1 MPIQLSPLNQKKE
14 KIYNHLESCV
24 QQETAEKVI
33 ERYDH
38 LFVKAT
44 GYEEPEIRETLEAIA
59 KADQAETEFSSFLS
73 NCCYI
78 AINHWL
84 RQSSDRQNVIPRFVK
99 VFEDIPAFARLQ
111 TSASRRIRERVI
123 VFSKS
128 QHFLRMQRLRR
139 LFTTTEETQQDKSQ
153 PLATLLGR
161 YPFLYQN
168 CILPADNYPQTKQ
181 ALKKFQK
188 QQEYDFE
195 LSLSRYITN
204 QVRLTR
210 LAERYGSLAE
220 AQKAILPQS
229 NPTLLKDPE
238 LVATLQHFISGVEGK
253 STYRDLAQRFLTHS
267 TKADT
272 FRTYKRDLYEYLIA
286 SIDESYGKQQFNQRL
301 AYFLKTTLAEWDWEK
316 PNEQLILRIAN
327 NLLKFLIVESQQKI
341 DHYLYLDLVTNLGP
355 TKTIGL
361 LLKILLISNKIYPY
375 LTSRFAI
382 LYNHY
387 EDTPRYNIHWLFKSL
402 ENLNIALTI
411 HYSSVDLS
419 YWSSANS
426 LPNSRE

>member
-1 MPIQLSPLNQKKE
+1 MPIQLSSLNQKKE
-14 KIYNHLESCV
+14 KIYNHLQSCV

-33 ERYDH
+33 ERYYC

-44 GYEEPEIRETLEAIA
+44 GYEEPEIRDTLEAIA
-59 KADQAETEFSSFLS
+59 KGDKAETEFASFLS

-84 RQSSDRQNVIPRFVK
+84 RQSADPENIIPEFVK
-99 VFEDIPAFARLQ
+99 IFEDIPAFARLQ
-111 TSASRRIRERVI
+111 TSASRRIRERVSD
-123 VFSKS
+123 FNKS

-139 LFTTTEETQQDKSQ
+139 LLTTTEETQKDKSQ
-153 PLATLLGR
+153 PLAILLGR

-168 CILPADNYPQTKQ
+168 CILTADNYPQTKQ

-195 LSLSRYITN
+195 VSLSRYITN
-204 QVRLTR
+204 QVRLAR
-210 LAERYGSLAE
+210 LAERYGSLAK
-220 AQKAILPQS
+220 AQNAILPKP
-229 NPTLLKDPE
+229 NPTLLKDAE
-238 LVATLQHFISGVEGK
+238 LIATLQHFISGVEGK

-267 TKADT
+267 RKADT

-286 SIDESYGKQQFNQRL
+286 SIDDSYSKQQFNQRL
-301 AYFLKTTLAEWDWEK
+301 AYFIKNTLTEWDWEK

-327 NLLKFLIVESQQKI
+327 NLLKFLVIESQQKI

-361 LLKILLISNKIYPY
+361 LLKIVLISNKIYPY

-387 EDTPRYNIHWLFKSL
+387 ENTPRHNVHWLFKSL

-411 HYSSVDLS
+411 HYSSLDLS

-426 LPNSRE
+426 LPN